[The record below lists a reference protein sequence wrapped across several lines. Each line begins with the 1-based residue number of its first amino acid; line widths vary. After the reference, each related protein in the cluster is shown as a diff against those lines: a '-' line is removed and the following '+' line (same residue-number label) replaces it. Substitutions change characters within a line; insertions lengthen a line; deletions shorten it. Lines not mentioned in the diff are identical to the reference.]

1 MNSGITGK
9 NVFPKKEKVD
19 AVKQSYPA
27 GCRVELV
34 RMDDP
39 YVNIP
44 KGTKGT
50 VTGVDDIGTIH
61 VHWDSGHH
69 LGIAYGEDVCRKL
82 EG

>member
-34 RMDDP
+34 SIR
-39 YVNIP
+39 N
-44 KGTKGT
+44 
-50 VTGVDDIGTIH
+50 
-61 VHWDSGHH
+61 
-69 LGIAYGEDVCRKL
+69 
-82 EG
+82 